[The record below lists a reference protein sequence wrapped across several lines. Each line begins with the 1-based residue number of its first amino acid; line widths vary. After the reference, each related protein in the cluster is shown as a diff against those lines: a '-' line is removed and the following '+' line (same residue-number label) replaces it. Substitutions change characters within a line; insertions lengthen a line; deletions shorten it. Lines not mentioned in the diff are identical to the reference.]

1 MKNWKVWTAFVLV
14 FFLGA
19 ACGVMG
25 GGVVVKQRIVK
36 FKDLKGTGF
45 NGGKRF
51 LRKIETKVQPDTETM
66 KEIRRIVRENRKDV
80 LVVRSKAADEIF
92 KIFTTT
98 EQEINTLLTPE
109 QQERFAKITKRVRK
123 RIQRVQ
129 LLRTLQK

>member
-1 MKNWKVWTAFVLV
+1 MNNWKVWTAFVLV

-51 LRKIETKVQPDTETM
+51 LRKIETKVQPDAATM

-80 LVVRSKAADEIF
+80 LVVRSKAADEVL